1 MTDPIQHELCT
12 RCGSWEHAT
21 KDCPDKPK
29 EPCVYC
35 DEDHDLANCPIQGL
49 LSDTPQGYRAD
60 VAAIEDWG
68 QPSTSTVAQEPRSA
82 SWIKR
87 QTALIDTY
95 HGVTKAASKNLMSFA
110 DAAKEKTTTLAD
122 DTNDLLDEPKP
133 ATGIMAFILP
143 TITTIV
149 TGGGLIPWV
158 KNFAEQRKKI
168 HYVSTNIKDQNEK
181 VTQFGQLTIVAEKQI
196 EEAAK
201 AIATLEKDKK
211 DAEDATATQKKE
223 VDRLTKELATARATG
238 NVTATTDLDAQ
249 LLTAQN
255 DLDLAQTQLRIANRK
270 ATAARQ
276 RIEKAFVVP
285 SRTEARSLLRT
296 AVTLLPAPTLQ
307 GKTFG
312 EDEISLGEF
321 PDLFP
326 EHTRGPPKDD
336 TTDKPDIGTWMSGG
350 NPGKTDPPAN
360 DYNDL
365 LDVPLNPKAPGDD
378 ANSLA
383 EAIPGTTRPT
393 AVKPGSI
400 PPAEPGE
407 PAFPAPQAISG
418 DKFLEPKKPHEFDG
432 VNAHFR
438 SWTLE
443 VRQYFESNDR
453 RFRNPGHVFNELT
466 SLTKPQTRAR
476 MFLDSLAISIADTE
490 SNDGK
495 EWQLLRASGTTVG
508 QVLRWLLGKMRPHFH
523 DQLAVER
530 ALRKIAELS
539 QGTGYFSTFMLAVEK
554 ARQELGWSHREAL
567 PYLIRG
573 TNRELL
579 VAIATRCSKTTTEL
593 HWTDFVHWGT
603 PVDYE
608 IRSIGRIK
616 SDRAPRQTRALP
628 APAKPNQPNRD
639 APQQRKCGRI
649 SSYDQDRVPMN
660 VRGPL
665 YWVQDA
671 SDNDARRLRNSHCI
685 AHGLCERCRAPRNLH
700 TGNSRFVPVRPFTE
714 GLRQQPR
721 ALPAPAR
728 DSTQPL
734 VEDVTSAPAYN
745 ALPAPTNL
753 LD

>member
-1 MTDPIQHELCT
+1 MSLSTKEDGI
-12 RCGSWEHAT
+12 HA
-21 KDCPDKPK
+21 
-29 EPCVYC
+29 EY
-35 DEDHDLANCPIQGL
+35 HDLLGQL
-49 LSDTPQGYRAD
+49 VD
-60 VAAIEDWG
+60 VEATRPTYPPPLTTGDPAKIAWFETTRRKKELEFALEDRFAETG
-68 QPSTSTVAQEPRSA
+68 SYDEPMPTYA
-82 SWIKR
+82 SV
-87 QTALIDTY
+87 TA
-95 HGVTKAASKNLMSFA
+95 K
-110 DAAKEKTTTLAD
+110 KTTPAD
-122 DTNDLLDEPKP
+122 DTNDLLEETPP
-133 ATGIMAFILP
+133 PTGVMSFVLP
-143 TITTIV
+143 VVTQIV
-149 TGGGLIPWV
+149 TGGGLVTWL
-158 KNFAEQRKKI
+158 KTFRQERAK
-168 HYVSTNIKDQNEK
+168 IKDVSVSPSSFAREREI
-181 VTQFGQLTIVAEKQI
+181 TDVAENQI
-196 EEAAK
+196 DVAAK
-201 AIATLEKDKK
+201 AIANLEKDKK
-211 DAEDATATQKKE
+211 DAQDNASTLQTR
-223 VDRLTKELATARATG
+223 VDTLTKDLATARATG
-238 NVTATTDLDAQ
+238 NTAAATDIDAQ
-249 LLTAQN
+249 LLVAQN

-276 RIEKAFVVP
+276 RIEKAFIVP
-285 SRTEARSLLRT
+285 TRAERAQLMRT
-296 AVTLLPAPTLQ
+296 AITLLPTPALQ
-307 GKTFG
+307 GKTLG

-326 EHTRGPPKDD
+326 EHTREPPKDD
-336 TTDKPDIGTWMSGG
+336 TTGKPDIGTWMSGG
-350 NPGKTDPPAN
+350 NPGKTNPPAN
-360 DYNDL
+360 DHNDL
-365 LDVPLNPKAPGDD
+365 LDFPLNPKAPGDD

-383 EAIPGTTRPT
+383 EAIPGTTRPS

-523 DQLAVER
+523 DQLAIER

-579 VAIATRCSKTTTEL
+579 VAIATRCNKTTTEL

-616 SDRAPRQTRALP
+616 SDRAPRQQTRALP

-671 SDNDARRLRNSHCI
+671 NDNDARRLRNSHCI
-685 AHGLCERCRAPRNLH
+685 AHGLCERCRAPRSLH
-700 TGNSRFVPVRPFTE
+700 TGNSKFVPVRPFTE